1 MKIKIMSLLHP
12 SGVSVWNNMKKLSMW
27 ESVFFEV
34 AIEFNHIEYV
44 NFHMD
49 RIQFNFVVN
58 VFWKKCWRFPP
69 VCQIACFS
77 KNGNEKNMEIGVSE
91 GILMRIECY
100 KKMIKRNVKMSLTKQ
115 EWMMKFAFLTLHVF
129 WTSNASFLQMNYTS
143 VAMNVGLNSW
153 ALTLSLEGWS
163 FFDAR
168 ACILRMNSNVSGW
181 FIARSISP

>member
-1 MKIKIMSLLHP
+1 MLTSI
-12 SGVSVWNNMKKLSMW
+12 W
-27 ESVFFEV
+27 
-34 AIEFNHIEYV
+34 IEFNSILWWMFFEK
-44 NFHMD
+44 
-49 RIQFNFVVN
+49 N
-58 VFWKKCWRFPP
+58 VDAFPP

-143 VAMNVGLNSW
+143 VAMNVGWNSRAYALSVGLNSW